1 MAEKIK
7 KNPNIVSVQLNAE
20 VRANFEFLCKMRGQT
35 TSAYLR
41 EIIDKAIA
49 EDIGRIRRIFGGEN
63 EL

>member
-7 KNPNIVSVQLNAE
+7 KNPNIVSVQLSAE
-20 VRANFEFLCKMRGQT
+20 ARANFEVLRKMRGQT
-35 TSAYLR
+35 TSAYLQ

-49 EDIGRIRRIFGGEN
+49 EDIGKIRSIFGGEN